1 MDLWF
6 TSARQQLELLHGVLL
21 HHDTLYSAARGTIMR
36 QFSRGVTVA
45 KLVSLAC
52 SGPAAETGRAM
63 LQEVMAELL
72 RITSQPSM
80 DKAAVELLMAL
91 QVEVLST
98 VSTGQLQVLQGFA
111 AKYAEEVL
119 RRAATAEVAA
129 VPLVTTVMPSLCSL
143 LCSIFVPDPTLFFWR
158 DSSSSAPYR
167 PRDGACWRL
176 TGLPEQPVS
185 QLAARMPLRGAALCS
200 SRQCVFTL

>member
-1 MDLWF
+1 
-6 TSARQQLELLHGVLL
+6 
-21 HHDTLYSAARGTIMR
+21 
-36 QFSRGVTVA
+36 
-45 KLVSLAC
+45 
-52 SGPAAETGRAM
+52 
-63 LQEVMAELL
+63 
-72 RITSQPSM
+72 M

-143 LCSIFVPDPTLFFWR
+143 LCSIFVPDPTLFFSGEIR
-158 DSSSSAPYR
+158 L
-167 PRDGACWRL
+167 PRRHIGLVTELVGALR
-176 TGLPEQPVS
+176 GLPEQPVS
-185 QLAARMPLRGAALCS
+185 QLAARMPARRCS
-200 SRQCVFTL
+200 LLAQRVYPVKSWKNGLTSRYLQEARYQ